1 MPDYQ
6 NGKIYTIRYRLD
18 ESLLYVGSTTQPLHK
33 RWYEHRR
40 KHNNPN
46 SFNYNTYLSFKMRGT
61 NDINNWHIELYELYP
76 CNTKKELERKEGQ
89 VIRLLNANLNQV
101 IAGRSYQEWYE
112 DNKERLKEYNKTYHQ
127 EHKEEQNRKSKEYR
141 EKNKE
146 KIQENDR
153 QRSKVYYKNN
163 QEKIAQQKKLYNE
176 RNKERI
182 KEQKRVYRE
191 KNKDKIKEEVI
202 CECGCEIQ
210 KYQLNRHKKSA
221 KHQLLME
228 NKSST

>member
-46 SFNYNTYLSFKMRGT
+46 SFNYNTYLSFKMRET

-101 IAGRSYQEWYE
+101 IAGRTYQEWAE
-112 DNKERLKEYNKTYHQ
+112 ENKERLKEYNKKYNE
-127 EHKEEQNRKSKEYR
+127 EHKEELKTKKIEYYQKNIDKFREYDRQRNKSEQRKEQNRKR
-141 EKNKE
+141 
-146 KIQENDR
+146 
-153 QRSKVYYKNN
+153 YYKN
-163 QEKIAQQKKLYNE
+163 KSF
-176 RNKERI
+176 
-182 KEQKRVYRE
+182 VMC
-191 KNKDKIKEEVI
+191 V
-202 CECGCEIQ
+202 CGCEILKCGLKNHIQ
-210 KYQLNRHKKSA
+210 TEKHKS
-221 KHQLLME
+221 LME